1 MKIKSLIVSLILFLG
16 FLSGYSQPF
25 INDINLF
32 KEIDKETPPPQNAIL
47 FIGSSSFT
55 MWYDVNEHF
64 PEFTII
70 NRGFGGSTL
79 EDQIRYVNDIV
90 FPYSP
95 KQIVI
100 YCGENDFAASDTVTV
115 EIVTNRFIELFSQIR
130 TQLPE
135 VPISY
140 VSMKPSPSRWH
151 LSAKFSE
158 ANHNI
163 ENYLVSQPKT
173 SFISI
178 WNVML
183 GSDSLPDMSIFLD
196 DSLHMNYNGYEIW
209 RKEIYPH
216 LIK

>member
-1 MKIKSLIVSLILFLG
+1 MRLKSFLFGLTLFLG
-16 FLSGYSQPF
+16 FNGFSQPF
-25 INDINLF
+25 INDIYRF
-32 KEIDKETPPPQNAIL
+32 KEIDKETPSPQNAIL

-55 MWYDVNEHF
+55 MWYDINEQF

-79 EDQIRYVNDIV
+79 DDQIRYVNDIV

-115 EIVTNRFIELFSQIR
+115 EMVTSRFTQLFGLIR
-130 TQLPE
+130 AKLPE

-151 LSAKFSE
+151 LAKNFGL
-158 ANHNI
+158 ANSNI
-163 ENYLVSQPKT
+163 QKFLDLQPKT
-173 SFISI
+173 SFINI
-178 WNVML
+178 WDIML
-183 GSDSLPDMSIFLD
+183 DSSGLPDKSIFLD
-196 DSLHMNYNGYEIW
+196 DMLHMNSLGYKRWKEI
-209 RKEIYPH
+209 IYPH